1 MTPVLCALF
10 FLSGAAALLF
20 ETLWFRQ
27 AGLAFG
33 NSVWA
38 SSLVLSSFMAGLALG
53 NGLMARHGDRIRRP
67 LRCYAFI
74 EAVIAIAGVALV
86 LGLPQLGGWLAPVFR
101 QLLEQPIALNGL
113 RLGSAFVLLL
123 LPATAMGA
131 TLPVLVKALL
141 ARDPNFGSVLGRLY
155 GWNTLGAVAGA
166 VAGEWFLIEWFGIRG
181 TAYVAG
187 GFDAVA
193 AFVALLLSRRFV
205 LKAESAPEAA
215 TKASLGPHAWRIL
228 AAAFTAG
235 GLLLAFEVVWF
246 RFMHLFVHSGGLAFA
261 LMLAVVLA
269 GIAFGGFLGG
279 VWLRRD
285 ADAHRHTW
293 LLALAAGAVAA
304 TLYATFS
311 LPLAAQANELLG
323 DPPVVL
329 WLSFVLMFPVALFSG
344 VMFIFM
350 GALLHREVPTGT
362 RAAGLLTLSNTLGA
376 ALGSGMAGFLLLP
389 LLGMETS
396 FVVLSAAYLVVAALL
411 WRGPALRAAS
421 GSGAE
426 SPGRRQRQLAHIA
439 VPLAFVLAFALF
451 PFGKMERVY
460 LWTSISRWDSRHKD
474 EVAAIREGRIETAIY
489 LRSALDGETLY
500 YRLLTDGFAMSGT
513 SVRGRRY
520 QKLYVYWPVALR
532 PDPKQAL
539 VISYGVGSTA
549 KALVD
554 TRSLEHIDVV
564 DISRAILDLSE
575 IIYPDPADHP
585 LRDPR
590 VQVHIEDGR
599 FFLQTSERRYDLIT
613 GEPPPPK
620 NAGVVNLYTREYF
633 QLIHDRLTEGGIT
646 TYWLPVHNTLESD
659 TRAIIRAFCDVF
671 EDCSLWSG
679 QNLDWMLVGSRA
691 ARWTRSEDSF
701 EKLWGDPAL
710 APELEAVGLER
721 PEQLGA
727 LFMAD
732 AAQLRAL
739 IGDAAPLVD
748 DRPKRLGNRLHSP
761 REARRTFRDWLDAEQ
776 NRERFIASEFIERAW
791 PPKLRERSIAYFE
804 TQGVVD
810 RSLAN
815 LPVGVTERLRDL
827 HRLLVDTNLTTA
839 PLLQL
844 GISTDRTRAVD
855 ALVRRGAPTERHGE
869 VLARRAVAEREYALA
884 TRLLEKVRRP
894 RDRDLLFFRVFVL
907 AMAGRNDDAL
917 ELARRNRGWL
927 PDDEESRGYWKWL
940 EATFGLTR

>member
-1 MTPVLCALF
+1 MTPILSALF

-53 NGLMARHGDRIRRP
+53 NGLMVRHGGRIRRP
-67 LRCYAFI
+67 IRLYACF
-74 EAVIAIAGVALV
+74 EAVIALTGVVLV
-86 LGLPQLGGWLAPVFR
+86 LGLPQLGHWLAPVFR
-101 QLLEQPIALNGL
+101 QLLEQPVALNAL

-155 GWNTLGAVAGA
+155 GWNTFGAVVGA

-193 AFVALLLSRRFV
+193 AVVALGLSRR
-205 LKAESAPEAA
+205 LAGAAAPAPDASAK
-215 TKASLGPHAWRIL
+215 TSLGPRGWRIV
-228 AAAFTAG
+228 AAAFGAG
-235 GLLLAFEVVWF
+235 ALLLAFEVVWF

-269 GIAFGGFLGG
+269 GIALGGFVGG
-279 VWLRRD
+279 YWLRRD
-285 ADAHRHTW
+285 PDAHRHTAM
-293 LLALAAGAVAA
+293 LALASGAVAA

-311 LPLAAQANELLG
+311 FALAPQANQLLA

-329 WLSFVLMFPVALFSG
+329 GLSFALMFPVALISG

-350 GALLHREVPTGT
+350 GALLHREVPSET

-376 ALGSGMAGFLLLP
+376 AFGSGAAGFVLLP
-389 LLGMETS
+389 LLGMENS
-396 FVVLSAAYLVVAALL
+396 FVALAAAYSLVAALIFSVSASRDIVRRPEAGIS
-411 WRGPALRAAS
+411 WRGFRIGRVFALVGFA
-421 GSGAE
+421 
-426 SPGRRQRQLAHIA
+426 
-439 VPLAFVLAFALF
+439 LAFALF
-451 PFGKMERVY
+451 PYGKMERVY
-460 LWTSISRWDSRHKD
+460 LRTSISRWDSRHVD

-489 LRSALDGETLY
+489 LRAALDNETLY

-520 QKLYVYWPVALR
+520 QKLYVYWPVALQ
-532 PDPKQAL
+532 PTPKQAL

-564 DISRAILDLSE
+564 DISRAILELSE

-585 LRDPR
+585 LHDPR

-599 FFLQTSERRYDLIT
+599 FFLQTTERRYDLIT

-633 QLIHDRLTEGGIT
+633 QLIYDRLADGGIT
-646 TYWLPVHNTLESD
+646 TYWLPVHNTLMSD

-701 EKLWGDPAL
+701 SKLWRDPAL
-710 APELEAVGLER
+710 APELGAVGFER

-732 AAQLRAL
+732 AAQLRER

-748 DRPKRLGNRLHSP
+748 DRPKRLGNRRQSP
-761 REARRTFRDWLDAEQ
+761 QEARRDFRDWMDAEQ
-776 NRERFIASEFIERAW
+776 NRERFLASDFIARAW
-791 PPKLRERSIAYFE
+791 PPDLRERSAAYFE
-804 TQGVVD
+804 VQRVVD

-815 LPVGVTERLRDL
+815 APVGIAARLRDL
-827 HRLLVDTNLTTA
+827 HRLLVETPLTTA

-844 GISTDRTRAVD
+844 GITTDRTRAID
-855 ALVRRGAPTERHGE
+855 ALVRRGMPAQRYNE
-869 VLARRAVAEREYALA
+869 VLARRAVAERQYALA
-884 TRLLEKVRRP
+884 ARLLEKVRRP
-894 RDRDLLFFRVFVL
+894 GDRDLVFFQVYVL
-907 AMAGRNDDAL
+907 AMAGRSDDARD
-917 ELARRNRGWL
+917 LARRNRDRL
-927 PDDEESRGYWKWL
+927 PDDAESRSYWQWL
-940 EATFGLTR
+940 EATFGLGV

>member
-53 NGLMARHGDRIRRP
+53 NGLMARYGDRIRRP
-67 LRCYAFI
+67 VRLYAYF

-86 LGLPQLGGWLAPVFR
+86 LGLPQLGHWLAPVFR
-101 QLLEQPIALNGL
+101 QLLEQPVALNAL

-166 VAGEWFLIEWFGIRG
+166 VVGEWFLIECFGIRG

-187 GFDAVA
+187 GFDVA
-193 AFVALLLSRRFV
+193 AAVVALGLSRR
-205 LKAESAPEAA
+205 LATAAEPARAA
-215 TKASLGPHAWRIL
+215 AAKASIGPRAWRIV
-228 AAAFTAG
+228 AAAFGAG
-235 GLLLAFEVVWF
+235 ALLLAFEVVWF
-246 RFMHLFVHSGGLAFA
+246 RFMHLFVHSGSLAFA

-269 GIAFGGFLGG
+269 GIALGGFVGG
-279 VWLRRD
+279 YCLRRYP
-285 ADAHRHTW
+285 DAHRYTP
-293 LLALAAGAVAA
+293 LLALAAGAVAV

-311 LPLAAQANELLG
+311 FALAPQANELLG

-329 WLSFVLMFPVALFSG
+329 GLSFVLVFPVALISG

-350 GALLHREVPTGT
+350 GALLHRELPSET

-376 ALGSGMAGFLLLP
+376 ALGSGAAGFLLLP
-389 LLGMETS
+389 LIGMEHS
-396 FVVLSAAYLVVAALL
+396 FVTLGAAYLLVAALVFSASASREPVPRPEARDSG
-411 WRGPALRAAS
+411 RGFRI
-421 GSGAE
+421 G
-426 SPGRRQRQLAHIA
+426 Q
-439 VPLAFVLAFALF
+439 VFVLVIFALSFALF
-451 PFGKMERVY
+451 PYGKMERVY
-460 LWTSISRWDSRHKD
+460 LRTSISRWDSRHLD
-474 EVAAIREGRIETAIY
+474 EIAAIREGRIETAVY
-489 LRSALDGETLY
+489 LRAELDNETLY

-513 SVRGRRY
+513 SLHGRRY
-520 QKLYVYWPVALR
+520 QKLYVYWPVALQ

-554 TRSLEHIDVV
+554 TKSLEHIDVV

-575 IIYPDPADHP
+575 ILYPDPADHP
-585 LRDPR
+585 LHDPR
-590 VQVHIEDGR
+590 VRVHIEDGR
-599 FFLQTSERRYDLIT
+599 FFLQTTERRYDLIT

-633 QLIHDRLTEGGIT
+633 QLIHDRLVDGGIT
-646 TYWLPVHNTLESD
+646 TYWLPVHNTLVSD

-679 QNLDWMLVGSRA
+679 QNLDWMLVGSRG

-701 EKLWGDPAL
+701 SKQWNDSTL
-710 APELEAVGLER
+710 APELEAVGFER

-732 AAQLRAL
+732 AAQLRERV
-739 IGDAAPLVD
+739 GDAAPLVD
-748 DRPKRLGNRLHSP
+748 DRPKRLGNRRQSP
-761 REARRTFRDWLDAEQ
+761 QEARRDFRDWMDAEQ
-776 NRERFIASEFIERAW
+776 NRERFLASEFITLAW
-791 PPKLRERSIAYFE
+791 PPGLRERSATYFE
-804 TQGVVD
+804 VQRILD
-810 RSLAN
+810 RSLAKA
-815 LPVGVTERLRDL
+815 PVGISERLRDL
-827 HRLLVDTNLTTA
+827 HQLLVETPLTTA

-844 GISTDRTRAVD
+844 GVTTDRTRAID
-855 ALVRRGAPTERHGE
+855 ALVRRGVPAQRYKE

-884 TRLLEKVRRP
+884 ARLLEKVHRP
-894 RDRDLLFFRVFVL
+894 GDRDLLFFRVFVL
-907 AMAGRNDDAL
+907 AMAGRDDDARDV
-917 ELARRNRGWL
+917 AQRNRDWL
-927 PDDEESRGYWKWL
+927 PDDEESRSYWKWL
-940 EATFGLTR
+940 EATFGLGI